1 MHEMGRRT
9 DDAKQF
15 VRNLFEM
22 GGTDAN
28 TATVCLLALDRY
40 ARGVATPG
48 RRVVWRRRSAD
59 WAGASPRPRPLSRAD
74 A

>member
-1 MHEMGRRT
+1 MHGTGRRT

-15 VRNLFEM
+15 VRHLFEL

-59 WAGASPRPRPLSRAD
+59 WTGTPSRPRPLSRAD